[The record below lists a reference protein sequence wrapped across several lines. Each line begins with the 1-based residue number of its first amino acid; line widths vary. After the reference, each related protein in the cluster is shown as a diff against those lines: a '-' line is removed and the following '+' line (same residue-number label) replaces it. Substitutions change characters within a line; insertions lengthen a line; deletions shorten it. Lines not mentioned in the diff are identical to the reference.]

1 MNGTPD
7 FSPISISDL
16 TGDARRRL
24 DSVALRQMPPHY
36 TACAAERSLCSAL
49 QLARSDSDAD
59 RPFVTG
65 LRRRIREVSAM
76 GNSKTARRDWREARA
91 LDAVACVRPGR
102 PAADARRRAG
112 DRWLLRGSRMPALA
126 AISALLLG
134 ELLAACGGGSAGAGG
149 AIVKNQTQDSGSPS
163 ELPPTQ
169 TLIGHYVGSV
179 KIAGVSYFADAVFT
193 LEGAVRMYVGGPY
206 DASGVLPTTRPASSE
221 QFVGTVQMQAGQW
234 SGSGT
239 IIGQGCATDTAN
251 RFCAQPSSAKITA
264 AVQADPQ
271 LSVGANIVGEIQGE
285 LEVATTGQPEIWSLN
300 LMQWIYDGPV
310 FSAQYKELLA
320 EFAPAADAVVS
331 VDSSGRLF
339 FQSASSGCV
348 GNGTLVASGA
358 DGSAGIDALTLLM
371 ESCTGTYA
379 YLNGTYDGL
388 ALMTPGTV
396 WDYDSWLRVWLS
408 KRGGQSPPAAM
419 TMLGELL

>member
-76 GNSKTARRDWREARA
+76 GNSKTGRQKWREARA
-91 LDAVACVRPGR
+91 LDAVACVGPCQLPDPRRQTG
-102 PAADARRRAG
+102 DRRRLPG
-112 DRWLLRGSRMPALA
+112 YRLPALA
-126 AISALLLG
+126 AISALLLA

-169 TLIGHYVGSV
+169 TLIGHYIGSV

-193 LEGAVRMYVGGPY
+193 LEGAVRLYVGGPIGE
-206 DASGVLPTTRPASSE
+206 DGQLQTSRPETSE
-221 QFVGTVQMQAGQW
+221 QFVGTVQMQPGQW

-239 IIGQGCATDTAN
+239 IIGQGCAAGTAN
-251 RFCAQPSSAKITA
+251 RFCAQPSLAKITA

-271 LSVGANIVGEIQGE
+271 LSVGTQIVGEIQGE
-285 LEVATTGQPEIWSLN
+285 LEVATAGQSEVWSLH
-300 LMQWIYDGPV
+300 LLQWMDDGPV
-310 FSAQYKELLA
+310 FPAQFQELLA
-320 EFAPAADAVVS
+320 EFALAGAVVVT

-348 GNGTLVASGA
+348 GNGTLLASGP
-358 DGSAGIDALTLLM
+358 DGSAGISELTLLM
-371 ESCTGTYA
+371 ESCTGPYA
-379 YLNGTYDGL
+379 YLNGIYNGL
-388 ALMTPGTV
+388 ALMTPSSE
-396 WDYDSWLRVWLS
+396 WDYDSWLRIWLS
-408 KRGGQSPPAAM
+408 KGDGQTPPAAV